1 VRVDIAAAA
10 GQGRDRTVLVIDD
23 EESARDLAARSLVRL
38 GFSVRVAASGE
49 EGMAL
54 ARLLHPS
61 LIVLDINL
69 PDMRGYDV
77 LEALAAPETA
87 DIPVIVHSIDDDRQR
102 ALAAGA
108 CQHLVKPANR
118 DVLAA
123 AALRFARAPAT
134 GPAEP
139 AVNKV
144 AKKTA

>member
-1 VRVDIAAAA
+1 MSAALPGMITSQKIVVVDDNPASLYATSRILRSANFEVIEAKTGAEALAAATQDV
-10 GQGRDRTVLVIDD
+10 G
-23 EESARDLAARSLVRL
+23 
-38 GFSVRVAASGE
+38 
-49 EGMAL
+49 
-54 ARLLHPS
+54 

-139 AVNKV
+139 AVNTV